1 MIRKAFVMQ
10 VNPGAELEYERRHNP
25 IWPELEKTLRQHGV
39 HTYSIF
45 LLPGTHQLFAYVEFE
60 SEQKWNAIAQTEIC
74 QRWWAFMREVM
85 PANPDNSP
93 VSTELREVFHIPS
106 SNSSGC
112 G

>member
-93 VSTELREVFHIPS
+93 VSTELRGVFHIPS